1 MHDWPHL
8 REIKIPT
15 NNYNVTVLIGADM
28 SQLHLQED
36 TRIGETNDPIV
47 VKKTL
52 SWVLTSGKNS
62 VHNINTNR

>member
-36 TRIGETNDPIV
+36 TRTGETNDPIV
-47 VKKTL
+47 VKK
-52 SWVLTSGKNS
+52 
-62 VHNINTNR
+62 H